1 MKIIRFFSRKLR
13 EFDQAITHL
22 TFKNRVEEDPS
33 HLFNIGEYYMKK
45 RVFNYAVYAFQKF
58 LKHCP
63 KNENTDTAIQRL
75 KTLKAPLSVPEPQNT
90 GNMNRAYRDNTMI
103 FCEFEPGNEL
113 FIIQSGKVKI
123 TKIVNEEVL
132 LAVLKQ
138 GDIFGEM
145 ALLDNKPRSA
155 SAITF
160 GDVEVLAINKSNFE
174 NMVQAQPQLATR
186 LIQILSER
194 IWIAYRQLE
203 NLMIRDH
210 IGRIYDTLLIQI
222 EKQKIKMAPKTTH
235 KFDIGTKELIN
246 MVGLPPEKGDIMM
259 VQLLEDKNIRLDEG
273 KLFCSD
279 IEELE
284 KSALFYRKKSAM
296 ERKREINKNKNI

>member
-1 MKIIRFFSRKLR
+1 
-13 EFDQAITHL
+13 
-22 TFKNRVEEDPS
+22 
-33 HLFNIGEYYMKK
+33 
-45 RVFNYAVYAFQKF
+45 
-58 LKHCP
+58 
-63 KNENTDTAIQRL
+63 
-75 KTLKAPLSVPEPQNT
+75 
-90 GNMNRAYRDNTMI
+90 MI

-113 FIIQSGKVKI
+113 FIIQNGKVKI

-186 LIQILSER
+186 LIQLLSER

-222 EKQKIKMAPKTTH
+222 EKLKIKIAPKATH
-235 KFDIGTKELIN
+235 KFDIGTRELIN

-259 VQLLEDKNIRLDEG
+259 VQLLEDKNIRLEEG
-273 KLFCSD
+273 KIFCSD
-279 IEELE
+279 LEELE
-284 KSALFYRKKSAM
+284 KTALFYRKKSAM
-296 ERKREINKNKNI
+296 ERKREVNKNKDF